1 MDTSL
6 LQAALSFVAR
16 EPGILATIE
25 LDRGRAPQ
33 LVERQLSRARACD
46 PGARGESVEI
56 RPRVS
61 QSPCAVSL
69 GASSV
74 SGPSFTARELVG
86 SGWCVGGA

>member
-1 MDTSL
+1 MDTHL

-16 EPGILATIE
+16 EHGIPATTE

-33 LVERQLSRARACD
+33 LVEKQLSRARACD
-46 PGARGESVEI
+46 PGVRGESVEVW
-56 RPRVS
+56 PH
-61 QSPCAVSL
+61 L
-69 GASSV
+69 FGACSV